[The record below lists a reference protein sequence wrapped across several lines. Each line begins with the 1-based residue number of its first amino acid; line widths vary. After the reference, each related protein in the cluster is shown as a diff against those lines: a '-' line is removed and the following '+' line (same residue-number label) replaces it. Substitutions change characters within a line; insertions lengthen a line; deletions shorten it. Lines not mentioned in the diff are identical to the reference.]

1 MRPKR
6 SWPLGSSSAEAAS
19 TPPSAPS
26 HPPSPRPRPRR
37 IRRIPLYFSEPLA
50 THPVH
55 GAGCITYPAE
65 AVIAPQ
71 GEEAGRPV
79 VHLLNLPKRP
89 EEMPPGDLQVDP
101 VHLPALRAAGYSC
114 CPMPAATTDAYWQDA
129 RARLVTGHWHPKARL
144 VQY

>member
-6 SWPLGSSSAEAAS
+6 PWSPGTPAAKAAAS
-19 TPPSAPS
+19 PQRV
-26 HPPSPRPRPRR
+26 PSPPPLRGTRPPR
-37 IRRIPLYFSEPLA
+37 IKRIPLYFSEPLA

-65 AVIAPQ
+65 VVIAPL

-79 VHLLNLPKRP
+79 VHLLNLPKSP

-101 VHLPALRAAGYSC
+101 AHLAALRAAGYAC
-114 CPMPAATTDAYWQDA
+114 CAMPAATTDAYWQDA
-129 RARLVTGHWHPKARL
+129 RARPVPGHWHPKARL